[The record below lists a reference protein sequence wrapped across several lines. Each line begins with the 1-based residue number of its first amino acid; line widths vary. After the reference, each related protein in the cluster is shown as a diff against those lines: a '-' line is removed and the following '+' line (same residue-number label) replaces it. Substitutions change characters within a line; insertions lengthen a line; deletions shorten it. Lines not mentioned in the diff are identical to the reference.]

1 MDKKESLQIIKQ
13 LSEANGISG
22 FEDEVDD
29 IVRDLTAGLGETRE
43 DSLRNFYVYRKGEK
57 GKPIV
62 QLDAHLDELG
72 FMVQCIKPNGTLK
85 FISIGG
91 WVSCCLPAHKVRV
104 KTVTGSYIP
113 GIIVSKPPHFMT
125 AAERTTLP
133 VIDEMSIDIGAS
145 SAEEAYKEF
154 GIRIGAP
161 VIPDTQFS
169 YDEKHDIMIGKAF
182 DCRIGCAAII
192 DVLKELN
199 GKDLDVNLVGA
210 FSSQEEI
217 GTRGAAVTCNTVKP
231 DIAIVFEGCPA
242 DDTVVEPYASQTGLH
257 KGPMLRHIDA
267 RMITN
272 PRYQKFAMDIAEEK
286 SITIQ
291 TSVRL
296 GGSTNGAPI
305 HLSNAGVPVIVI
317 GIPVRYAHT
326 HYGMASFFDYENSVN
341 LAVEI
346 IKRLNKDIIAGF

>member
-1 MDKKESLQIIKQ
+1 MDKKESLQRIRQ
-13 LSEANGISG
+13 LSEANGVSG
-22 FEDEVDD
+22 FEDEVDV
-29 IVRDLTAGLGETRE
+29 IVKGFTAGLGETKE

-57 GKPIV
+57 GKPVV

-91 WVSCCLPAHKVRV
+91 WVNCCVPAHRVMV

-125 AAERTTLP
+125 AAERSTLP
-133 VIDEMSIDIGAS
+133 AIDDMSIDIGAA
-145 SAEEAYKEF
+145 SAEEAYKDF

-161 VIPDTQFS
+161 VVPDAQFS
-169 YDEKHDIMIGKAF
+169 YDEKHDIMVGKAF

-192 DVLKELN
+192 DVLKELK
-199 GKDLDVNLVGA
+199 GKNLDVNLVGA

-217 GTRGAAVTCNTVKP
+217 GSRGAAVTCSTVKP

-242 DDTVVEPYASQTGLH
+242 DDTVVESYASQTALH

-267 RMITN
+267 KMITN
-272 PRYQKFAMDIAEEK
+272 PRYQKFAMDTAEEK
-286 SITIQ
+286 SITMQ

-326 HYGMASFFDYENSVN
+326 HYGLSSYFDYENSVN

-346 IKRLNKDIIAGF
+346 IKKLNKDVIASF

>member
-1 MDKKESLQIIKQ
+1 MNKNESLREIGY
-13 LSEANGISG
+13 LSEANGIPG
-22 FEDEVDD
+22 FEDEVVDT
-29 IVRDLTAGLGETRE
+29 VKVLTAGLGENKE
-43 DSLRNFYVYRKGEK
+43 DSLRNLYVYRKGES

-85 FISIGG
+85 FIAIGG
-91 WVSCCLPAHKVRV
+91 WVSCCVPAHKVRV
-104 KTVTGSYIP
+104 KTITGSYIP

-125 AAERTTLP
+125 AAERNTLP
-133 VIDEMSIDIGAS
+133 NIDDMSIDIGAA
-145 SAEEAYKEF
+145 SAEEAYKDF

-161 VIPDTQFS
+161 VVPDVQFS

-182 DCRIGCAAII
+182 DCRVGCAALI
-192 DVLKELN
+192 DVLKELD

-217 GTRGAAVTCNTVKP
+217 GSRGAAVACNTVKP

-242 DDTVVEPYASQTGLH
+242 DDTVVEPYAVQTALH

-272 PRYQKFAMDIAEEK
+272 PRYQKFAMDTAEER
-286 SITIQ
+286 SITMQ

-326 HYGMASFFDYENSVN
+326 HYGLASYFDYENGVN

-346 IKRLNKDIIAGF
+346 IKKLNKDIIASF